1 MSGQRVMKH
10 KIKKF
15 RNNIFVAGPR
25 VYGEQFM
32 EPIIRKIRG
41 LFESDTD
48 ENDAKNGDDEFVE
61 IKCSKVLL
69 KTQKNKNNK
78 TGLRGRIMSQ
88 DDNYVLNRLIPF
100 DDCYKTKYL
109 SNIQNVKR
117 DHFSKLVY
125 GMLFEDCLKIFE
137 SDREDI
143 SNIPR
148 WSDKHGRFDELG
160 KSGQFGITHNNI
172 EWHLKNNLVATL
184 TWEDIYEMTED
195 IS

>member
-1 MSGQRVMKH
+1 MNKEV
-10 KIKKF
+10 IKF
-15 RNNIFVAGPR
+15 RNSIFVAGPR
-25 VYGEQFM
+25 TYGEVFM

-48 ENDAKNGDDEFVE
+48 ENDAVNDNGEFEE

-69 KTQKNKNNK
+69 RIKKNNK
-78 TGLRGRIMSQ
+78 TGLHGRIMSQ

-100 DDCYKTKYL
+100 DDCYTTKYL

-172 EWHLKNNLVATL
+172 GWHLKNNLVATL
-184 TWEDIYEMTED
+184 TWEEVCEITED